1 MKTFIIAIL
10 VMVIMLSGF
19 GAYIHYLTNTTGE
32 LTSVINS
39 VSNLAK
45 DEDWG
50 ACNQRVD
57 NLMEIWNRHEK
68 ILCSF
73 TDHGDLDTI
82 KTSMNELKESAR
94 YEDSQET
101 VMYASV
107 LLVLIDRLTEN
118 EMPTLENILQTYT
131 ETCLK
136 A

>member
-32 LTSVINS
+32 LTSIINS

-94 YEDSQET
+94 YEDAQET

-131 ETCLK
+131 ETSLK